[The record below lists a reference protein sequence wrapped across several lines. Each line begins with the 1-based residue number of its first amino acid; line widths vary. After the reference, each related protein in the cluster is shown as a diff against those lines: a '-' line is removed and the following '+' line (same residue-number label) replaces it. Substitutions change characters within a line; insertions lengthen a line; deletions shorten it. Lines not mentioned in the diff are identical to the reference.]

1 MTERLLVVCGTGM
14 GSSMI
19 LKIMVDRVVAAN
31 KMPFEVTSDL
41 ASAARSSGADVL
53 LAGLDLVPSLQ
64 GLPMPIIGV
73 KNILDTGEI
82 KQALTDYLAAKAG

>member
-1 MTERLLVVCGTGM
+1 MTEKLLVVCGTGM

-31 KMPFEVTSDL
+31 QMPFAVSSDL

-53 LAGLDLVPSLQ
+53 LAGVDLVPSLE
-64 GLPMPIIGV
+64 GLSMPVIGV
-73 KNILDTGEI
+73 KNILDMNEI
-82 KQALTDYLAAKAG
+82 KEALASYLAAKGE